1 MPDPDS
7 KSAAG
12 GIVQVIQPHPFP
24 AMKSNG
30 PSPTIFRTRW
40 SLIEQ
45 ARSEDPESAAA
56 KDAIAQI
63 ILRYRPAILGA
74 IRRHGIDSTD
84 SEDLCQD
91 FLMKIF
97 LSKTLPRADRS
108 RGRFRTF
115 LLHSLRHFVA
125 SWHRSALALKRG
137 GGQVGSLDEMSPGE
151 LDTALAFEEPQT
163 EFEFEMDF
171 ARCLHA
177 QVLER
182 LQLEYAE
189 GNRGRVFAKLAPRI
203 LRTDQVPDE
212 GVAED
217 LGLSPVAAR
226 QALSRLRHRY
236 FAAFQSHIAQFLDG
250 GDDLHA
256 ETKDLLKLVW
266 AALNIT
272 TRGAALDLPKPNDD
286 S

>member
-1 MPDPDS
+1 
-7 KSAAG
+7 
-12 GIVQVIQPHPFP
+12 
-24 AMKSNG
+24 MKSNG

-45 ARSEDPESAAA
+45 ARANDAESAAA
-56 KDAIAQI
+56 KDAIAEI

-74 IRRHGIDSTD
+74 IRRHGINSTE
-84 SEDLCQD
+84 SEDICQD

-97 LSKTLPRADRS
+97 LSKTLPKADRA

-115 LLHSLRHFVA
+115 LLHSLRHFIA
-125 SWHRSALALKRG
+125 SWHRSELAMKRG
-137 GGQVGSLDEMSPGE
+137 GGRVGSLDEMSPGE
-151 LDTALAFEEPQT
+151 LNEALAFEEPQT

-182 LQLEYAE
+182 LQLEYSE
-189 GNRGRVFAKLAPRI
+189 GNRVRVFEKLAPRI
-203 LRTDQVPDE
+203 LRTDQGLDE
-212 GVAED
+212 TVAGE

-236 FAAFQSHIAQFLDG
+236 IRAFQDHVAQFLDG
-250 GDDLHA
+250 GDDLQA

-266 AALNIT
+266 AALNMT
-272 TRGAALDLPKPNDD
+272 TKGAALETSRASRDT
-286 S
+286 